1 MILAPGITS
10 GTAARSTAITD
21 RHSNL
26 RGAFVSVVSVESL
39 PSFSALIVAA
49 YLLTQLVKAMIQDVL
64 GLGRGPNGVA
74 AITLDS
80 R

>member
-1 MILAPGITS
+1 MTQAQI
-10 GTAARSTAITD
+10 RSAAITD

-26 RGAFVSVVSVESL
+26 RGAFASVVSVEPL

-64 GLGRGPNGVA
+64 GLGRA
-74 AITLDS
+74 
-80 R
+80 